1 MKVGVYMNK
10 KVVIIGGGTG
20 MSILLRGL
28 KQFPLDITAIVSVCD
43 SGRNTGML
51 REEFNIPAVG
61 DIRKVLISLS
71 ETEPLVEKLLSYQFD
86 KDSSLNGHKVGN
98 ILLTATKNITGN
110 ISDGIEALGKVLNLK
125 GKVVPLTED
134 VVTLVG
140 EMEDGTILENEHI
153 ITKDTRAIKN
163 VYYKEE
169 PEVTKEAL
177 KAIKEADLI
186 ILSMGSI
193 YTSILPNLICKEIV
207 EEIEKSKA
215 KIMYVCN
222 MMTQPGETEGYK
234 VSDHVS
240 ILNKYL
246 GQRNIDI
253 VLANNGYIDSKLIEK
268 YSIEEQKDPVIVDPE
283 NIKKLNVKLI
293 QDNFVDIVDNVIR
306 HNTIKIAF
314 HVFSSL
320 F

>member
-1 MKVGVYMNK
+1 MNK

-28 KQFPLDITAIVSVCD
+28 KKFPLDITAIVSVCD
-43 SGRNTGML
+43 SGRTTGKL
-51 REEFNIPAVG
+51 RDEFNIPAVG

-86 KDSSLNGHKVGN
+86 EDSSLNGHKVGN
-98 ILLTATKNITGN
+98 ILLAATKNITGN
-110 ISDGIEALGKVLNLK
+110 ISDGIEALGKVLKLK

-140 EMEDGTILENEHI
+140 EMEDGAIIESEHN
-153 ITKDTRAIKN
+153 ITADNRAVKR

-177 KAIKEADLI
+177 QAIKEADLI
-186 ILSMGSI
+186 ILSMGSL
-193 YTSILPNLICKEIV
+193 YTSIIPNLICNEMV
-207 EEIEKSKA
+207 GEIEKSKA

-222 MMTQPGETEGYK
+222 MMTQPGETENYK
-234 VSDHVS
+234 VSDH
-240 ILNKYL
+240 IRTLNKYL
-246 GQRNIDI
+246 GNKSVDI
-253 VLANNGYIDSKLIEK
+253 VLANNGHINPELIEK
-268 YSIEEQKDPVIVDPE
+268 YSIEEQKDPVTVDPE
-283 NIKKLNVKLI
+283 ETKKLGVKLV
-293 QDNFVDIVDNVIR
+293 QDNFVDIVDGVIR

-314 HVFSSL
+314 HIFSNL
-320 F
+320 L

>member
-1 MKVGVYMNK
+1 MTK

-28 KQFPLDITAIVSVCD
+28 KQLPLDITAIVSVCD
-43 SGRNTGML
+43 SGRTTGKL
-51 REEFNIPAVG
+51 RDEFNIPAVG

-86 KDSSLNGHKVGN
+86 EDSSLNGHKVGN
-98 ILLTATKNITGN
+98 ILLAATKNITGN
-110 ISDGIEALGKVLNLK
+110 ISDGIEALGKVLKLK

-134 VVTLVG
+134 VVTLMG
-140 EMEDGTILENEHI
+140 EMQDGTIIESEHN
-153 ITKDTRAIKN
+153 ITADKRAVKK

-177 KAIKEADLI
+177 QAIKEADLI
-186 ILSMGSI
+186 ILSMGSL
-193 YTSILPNLICKEIV
+193 YTSIIPNLICEEMV
-207 EEIEKSKA
+207 EEIEKSNA

-222 MMTQPGETEGYK
+222 MMTQPGETENYK
-234 VSDHVS
+234 VSDH
-240 ILNKYL
+240 IRTLNQYL
-246 GQRNIDI
+246 GNKNVDI
-253 VLANNGYIDSKLIEK
+253 VLANNGYIDPRLIEK

-283 NIKKLNVKLI
+283 ETKKLGVKLI
-293 QDNFVDIVDNVIR
+293 QDNFVDIVDDIIR

-314 HVFSSL
+314 HIFSNL
-320 F
+320 L

>member
-1 MKVGVYMNK
+1 MNK

-43 SGRNTGML
+43 SGRTTGIL
-51 REEFNIPAVG
+51 RDEFNIPAVG

-71 ETEPLVEKLLSYQFD
+71 ETEPLVEKLLGYQFD
-86 KDSSLNGHKVGN
+86 QDTSLNGHKVGN

-140 EMEDGTILENEHI
+140 EMDDGTVIFGEHK
-153 ITKDTRAIKN
+153 ITEDKRAVKK

-169 PEVTKEAL
+169 PKVTKEAVT
-177 KAIKEADLI
+177 AIREADLI
-186 ILSMGSI
+186 ILSMGSL
-193 YTSILPNLICKEIV
+193 YTSIIPNLICKEMV
-207 EEIEKSKA
+207 TEIEKSKA

-222 MMTQPGETEGYK
+222 MMTQPGETENYK
-234 VSDHVS
+234 VSDH
-240 ILNKYL
+240 IKTLNQYL
-246 GQRNIDI
+246 GNRNVDI
-253 VLANNGYIDSKLIEK
+253 VLANNGHIEQELIDK
-268 YSIEEQKDPVIVDPE
+268 YSIEEQKDPVIVDPDE
-283 NIKKLNVKLI
+283 TKKLNVKLI
-293 QDNFVDIVDNVIR
+293 QDNFVDIVDEIIR
-306 HNTIKIAF
+306 HNTIKVAF
-314 HVFSSL
+314 HVFSNIL
-320 F
+320 

>member
-1 MKVGVYMNK
+1 MTK

-43 SGRNTGML
+43 SGRTTGQL
-51 REEFNIPAVG
+51 RDEFNIPAVG
-61 DIRKVLISLS
+61 DIRKVLIALS

-134 VVTLVG
+134 VVTAVG
-140 EMEDGTILENEHI
+140 KMEDGTIIESEHK
-153 ITKDTRAIKN
+153 ITEDKRAVKT

-177 KAIKEADLI
+177 QAIREADLI
-186 ILSMGSI
+186 ILSMGSL
-193 YTSILPNLICKEIV
+193 YTSIIPNLICKQMV
-207 EEIEKSKA
+207 SEIEKSNA

-222 MMTQPGETEGYK
+222 MMTQPGETENYK
-234 VSDHVS
+234 VSDH
-240 ILNKYL
+240 IKTLNQYL
-246 GQRNIDI
+246 GNKNIDV
-253 VLANNGYIDSKLIEK
+253 VLANNGYIDQRLIEK
-268 YSIEEQKDPVIVDPE
+268 YSVEEQKDPVIVDLE
-283 NIKKLNVKLI
+283 ETKKLGLKLI
-293 QDNFVDIVDNVIR
+293 QDNFVDIVDDVIR

-314 HVFSSL
+314 HIFSNL
-320 F
+320 L